1 VRPYFWGGS
10 NPLGCAVAEGGM
22 DMLALAAFGY
32 EGDILGVPGTS
43 GWEIEWFVKLA
54 KARGTKRFDTFF
66 DNDIDNPK
74 TNPGQNAA
82 MHWAH
87 ACRTWPRL
95 EQRRPTRGDV
105 NDLWLQRIRGS

>member
-1 VRPYFWGGS
+1 
-10 NPLGCAVAEGGM
+10 M

-82 MHWAH
+82 RSLGACLSLMASVGTTSSHLVVTSMTYGCSAFAAPNNPALWAGFL
-87 ACRTWPRL
+87 P
-95 EQRRPTRGDV
+95 
-105 NDLWLQRIRGS
+105 